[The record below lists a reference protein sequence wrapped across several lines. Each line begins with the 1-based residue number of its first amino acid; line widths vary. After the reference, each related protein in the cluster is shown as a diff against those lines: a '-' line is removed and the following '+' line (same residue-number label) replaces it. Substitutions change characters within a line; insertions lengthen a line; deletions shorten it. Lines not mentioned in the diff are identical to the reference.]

1 MDATRNERTDDGGAR
16 RLRRLW
22 LGLGHGCVGLGAL
35 GAFLPLLPTTPFL
48 LVAAWAYARSSPEL
62 RARLHAHPRY
72 GPTLRAWQ
80 EHGAVPRRAKALA
93 LALLVLSWLVV
104 FWTSAHDAVVW
115 GHAAVVAAVAVFILT
130 RPDPPA

>member
-1 MDATRNERTDDGGAR
+1 MDATRDERTQDGGGR

-48 LVAAWAYARSSPEL
+48 LLAAWAYARSSPEL

-72 GPTLRAWQ
+72 GATLRAWH
-80 EHGAVPRRAKALA
+80 EHGAVPRRAKGLA
-93 LALLVLSWLVV
+93 LVLLVLSWLLVLWV
-104 FWTSAHDAVVW
+104 SPHAAIVW
-115 GHAAVVAAVAVFILT
+115 GHAAIVLAVAVFLLT
-130 RPDPPA
+130 RPAPPA